1 MSETRAVA
9 SDLKKKSR
17 RRIKLPWTRSNNK
30 SAETQSTSNGSDR
43 LADIEAAKAKQEASA
58 ARAERWRQRR
68 RNCVI
73 FWKRFTAFLLST
85 IGLTI
90 LMIFYTIFGGFLF
103 KWLEG
108 PKEIQTKHGVR
119 ASLKWH
125 VALLWNLT
133 EQMNVLYPR
142 NWTTVAEEVVNN
154 YTRDVF
160 MAIKEHGWDGKED
173 GEAGLQWSFA
183 SSMLYSAT
191 VITTIGK
198 MENSSSIPSML
209 GLHINRAYIDC
220 GPK

>member
-17 RRIKLPWTRSNNK
+17 RRIKLPWTRTNNK
-30 SAETQSTSNGSDR
+30 SSETQSTSNGSDR
-43 LADIEAAKAKQEASA
+43 LADIEAAKAKQEASE

-68 RNCVI
+68 KNCVT

-90 LMIFYTIFGGFLF
+90 LMVFYTIFGGFLF
-103 KWLEG
+103 RWLEE
-108 PKEIQTKHGVR
+108 PKEIQTKHGVK
-119 ASLKWH
+119 ASLQWH

-133 EQMNVLYPR
+133 EQMNVLYPD

-154 YTRDVF
+154 YTRVVV

-173 GEAGLQWSFA
+173 EQAGRQWSFA
-183 SSMLYSAT
+183 GSMLYSAT

-198 MENSSSIPSML
+198 MENISSIPSRP
-209 GLHINRAYIDC
+209 GPHIIRAYIDY
-220 GPK
+220 GPR